1 MRMSSMNYWFV
12 CSVLYAACIHMKN
25 SVIDESLLVT
35 LLGNMV
41 AIQMCKQPIGKKKE
55 KSRMRNEQNETEV
68 WRVYNNI
75 KNSLKKNW

>member
-12 CSVLYAACIHMKN
+12 CSILYAACIHMKN

-41 AIQMCKQPIGKKKE
+41 AIQMCKQPIGKKKGE
-55 KSRMRNEQNETEV
+55 KQDAEWTKWNWGVESIQQ
-68 WRVYNNI
+68 Y
-75 KNSLKKNW
+75 KK